1 MPKNLKRFL
10 SIAAGGL
17 LGATLYGIGQ
27 HLITGYTDIEHLIRF
42 TVIWLIGGSI
52 GFLIAIK
59 MLDL

>member
-10 SIAAGGL
+10 SIAAGGV

-27 HLITGYTDIEHLIRF
+27 YLITGYTDIAHLIRF
-42 TVIWLIGGSI
+42 TVTWLTGGSI
-52 GFLIAIK
+52 GFLIGIK